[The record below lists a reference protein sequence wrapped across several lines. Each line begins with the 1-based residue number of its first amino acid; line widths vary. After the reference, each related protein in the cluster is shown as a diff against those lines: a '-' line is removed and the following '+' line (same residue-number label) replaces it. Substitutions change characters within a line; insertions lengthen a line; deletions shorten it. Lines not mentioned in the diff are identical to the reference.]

1 MESNMQQDYSEQVE
15 TFSLVVSELFLIR
28 QVAMHKRPVFRSSL
42 GDIKFSVESLAN
54 FLKSYY
60 REDYKSDLELSMLF
74 FNMLKREY
82 LPDPTVLVSWCM
94 NEELTDEA
102 IQKISGLLEDFA
114 EMEFSNQIE

>member
-1 MESNMQQDYSEQVE
+1 MQQDYNEQVE

-28 QVAMHKRPVFRSSL
+28 QVAIHKRPVFRSSL

-82 LPDPTVLVSWCM
+82 LPDSDSASLLVH
-94 NEELTDEA
+94 E
-102 IQKISGLLEDFA
+102 
-114 EMEFSNQIE
+114 

>member
-1 MESNMQQDYSEQVE
+1 MQQDYSKQVE
-15 TFSLVVSELFLIR
+15 IFSLVVSELFLIR

-60 REDYKSDLELSMLF
+60 QEDYKSDLELSMLF

-82 LPDPTVLVSWCM
+82 LPDQTVLVSWCM

-114 EMEFSNQIE
+114 EMEFSNQIA

>member
-1 MESNMQQDYSEQVE
+1 MESGMQQDYSKQVE
-15 TFSLVVSELFLIR
+15 IFSLVVSELFLIR

-54 FLKSYY
+54 FLTSYY

-114 EMEFSNQIE
+114 EMEFSNQIQ

>member
-1 MESNMQQDYSEQVE
+1 MESNMQQDYSKQVE
-15 TFSLVVSELFLIR
+15 IFSLVVSELFLIR

-54 FLKSYY
+54 FLTSYY

-114 EMEFSNQIE
+114 EMEFSNQIQ

>member
-1 MESNMQQDYSEQVE
+1 MQQDYSEQVE
-15 TFSLVVSELFLIR
+15 TFSLIVSELFLIR

-54 FLKSYY
+54 LLKSYY
-60 REDYKSDLELSMLF
+60 REDYKSDLELSMQF

-102 IQKISGLLEDFA
+102 IRKISVLLEDFA
-114 EMEFSNQIE
+114 EMEFSNQI

>member
-1 MESNMQQDYSEQVE
+1 MQQDYSKQVE
-15 TFSLVVSELFLIR
+15 IVSLVVSELFLIR

-54 FLKSYY
+54 FLTSYY

-94 NEELTDEA
+94 SEELTNEA
-102 IQKISGLLEDFA
+102 IHKISGLLEDFA
-114 EMEFSNQIE
+114 EMEFSNQIA